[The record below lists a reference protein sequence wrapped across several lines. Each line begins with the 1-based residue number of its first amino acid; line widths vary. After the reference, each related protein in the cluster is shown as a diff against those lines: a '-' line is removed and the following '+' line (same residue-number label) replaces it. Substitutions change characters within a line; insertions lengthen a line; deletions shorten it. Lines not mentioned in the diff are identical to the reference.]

1 MRGTLTALAAAAL
14 LAAGAS
20 LAAAAPAA
28 TLGGM
33 AGNGAGNAAQEADGG
48 VLKVHGFHE
57 HCARDRYGWHRH
69 NQWGERRRC
78 REWRG
83 RGPRPDFCVRVG
95 PLWVC
100 DY

>member
-1 MRGTLTALAAAAL
+1 MTATFKTLASAAILAATAALAS
-14 LAAGAS
+14 AGPVPNVGDMGRGPAS
-20 LAAAAPAA
+20 S
-28 TLGGM
+28 
-33 AGNGAGNAAQEADGG
+33 
-48 VLKVHGFHE
+48 VLKVHGFHQHCE
-57 HCARDRYGWHRH
+57 HDRYGWHRH

-95 PLWVC
+95 ALWVC

>member
-1 MRGTLTALAAAAL
+1 MRATSRALTAAAFLAAT
-14 LAAGAS
+14 AS
-20 LAAAAPAA
+20 LASAAPV
-28 TLGGM
+28 T
-33 AGNGAGNAAQEADGG
+33 NIADTAPGPVSS

-57 HCARDRYGWHRH
+57 YCARDRYGWHRH
-69 NQWGERRRC
+69 NAWGERRRC
-78 REWRG
+78 RTWRG